1 MQRIQPENLYVLELL
16 ADKTGSLKWI
26 NAGLKLDSQS
36 GRLNYL
42 KGEFYNVKWQK
53 DAAKKDSVRALTWY
67 RKAISDA
74 QWRGNAQRMIDE
86 LDPPLSDEEKRRREF
101 FNKSKKEEVVTSGK
115 K

>member
-1 MQRIQPENLYVLELL
+1 M
-16 ADKTGSLKWI
+16 
-26 NAGLKLDSQS
+26 DSQN

-42 KGEFYNVKWQK
+42 KGEFYFRKWQK
-53 DAAKKDSVRALTWY
+53 DAAQRDSVRALTWY

-86 LDPPLSDEEKRRREF
+86 LDPPISEEEKKRREF
-101 FNKSKKEEVVTSGK
+101 FNKSKKEEVLISGK